1 MWNYSPK
8 VMDHFLNPRNAGEI
22 QNADAVAEVGNISCG
37 DALKLYIK
45 LGSDG
50 RITDAKFQTFG
61 CASAIASSS
70 ALTELIKGKTLE
82 EASKITNADI
92 VEYLGELPEAKIHC
106 SVMGMEALQ
115 AAIANYYGQEQAQFQ
130 HEDNDHEGQIVCHCF
145 GVTDTKIRQVA
156 KANNIH
162 RAEEVKNYIK
172 AGGGCGC
179 CLDNIQELLDTM
191 WAEEERAKTPSVQAD
206 AMTPVQKMLKIQ
218 SVIEQEIKPMLERDG
233 GSIEFLNLT
242 GNTVQVRLT
251 GACGHC
257 PASKITL
264 RNTVQGKLREK
275 VSPELEVE
283 EIRN

>member
-1 MWNYSPK
+1 MWNYSDK
-8 VMDHFLNPRNAGEI
+8 VMEHFLNPRNAGEI
-22 QNADAVAEVGNISCG
+22 KNADAVAEVGNISCG
-37 DALKLYIK
+37 DALKLYLK
-45 LGSDG
+45 LDTEG
-50 RITDAKFQTFG
+50 RIADAKFQTFG

-70 ALTELIKGKTLE
+70 ALTELIKGKTLD
-82 EASKITNADI
+82 EAEKITNDDI
-92 VEYLGELPEAKIHC
+92 VAYLGELPEAKIHC

-115 AAIANYYGQEQAQFQ
+115 AAIANYHGHTPSQFA
-130 HEDNDHEGQIVCHCF
+130 HENNDHEGAIICHCF
-145 GVTDTKIRQVA
+145 GVTDTKIKQVA

-179 CLDNIQELLDTM
+179 CLDNIQELLDTL
-191 WAEEERAKTPSVQAD
+191 WAEENAARSPASA

-218 SVIEQEIKPMLERDG
+218 TVIEKDIKPLLERDG
-233 GSIEFLNLT
+233 GSIEFLNLVD
-242 GNTVQVRLT
+242 NTVQVRLS

-257 PASKITL
+257 PASKLTL
-264 RNTVQGKLREK
+264 RNTVQAKLREA